1 MKNGLNNKASSDEIV
16 RMAIALSSGMPEGAF
31 GADTA
36 ALPITGGGSDREFYR
51 ISEGGKSAVLLVDR
65 SEEFSSYIS
74 IGRFLRECGIGVP
87 EFYGL
92 DESERMVLME
102 DLGSIHL
109 EEALRRANT
118 EEELSLYHKAIELLA
133 TLQSN
138 VTGRMLES
146 ALLENRK
153 FDRETLI
160 GETNYFRDQFIENYC
175 PVPLDEGWERE
186 RNRLADF
193 LSRQRQVFM
202 HRDFQSRNILVGEEG
217 LRLVDFQTAHRGPGL
232 YDAASL
238 LRDPYHPLPS
248 NAVRTLVVE
257 LHERLRD
264 KGDPPTTG
272 LDEFHEGFVLAG
284 MQRNLQALAAFVK
297 LGKVKGKKEFLES
310 IPAGLDLLEA
320 GIDEA
325 DRFPSM
331 KRMVIAVRDKL
342 EKGI

>member
-160 GETNYFRDQFIENYC
+160 GETNYFRDQFI
-175 PVPLDEGWERE
+175 
-186 RNRLADF
+186 
-193 LSRQRQVFM
+193 
-202 HRDFQSRNILVGEEG
+202 
-217 LRLVDFQTAHRGPGL
+217 
-232 YDAASL
+232 
-238 LRDPYHPLPS
+238 
-248 NAVRTLVVE
+248 
-257 LHERLRD
+257 
-264 KGDPPTTG
+264 
-272 LDEFHEGFVLAG
+272 
-284 MQRNLQALAAFVK
+284 
-297 LGKVKGKKEFLES
+297 
-310 IPAGLDLLEA
+310 
-320 GIDEA
+320 
-325 DRFPSM
+325 
-331 KRMVIAVRDKL
+331 
-342 EKGI
+342 